1 MDSTVVGA
9 LVFAVLF
16 GAGLLGVR
24 VRAALPE
31 DHLSTETKDAVKVG
45 MGLVATMAALVLGLV
60 VASTKGAY
68 DAEKGEVTQMAAKIV
83 FLDRVLANY
92 GSETAETRDLLR
104 RSVGSAI
111 NRMWPDRKIAQVAQL
126 DPSATSG
133 EAFFNSIQQLSPQN
147 DAQRSLKSQAVQVT
161 TDVGQ
166 MRWLLFEQTE
176 SSISVAMLI
185 VLIAWLAIIFTS
197 VALFALTIGCAS
209 TSTSTQNREN
219 MLVASGFKMITPKTT
234 AQQQK
239 LQNLPPGKV
248 TMIQKGGKTYY
259 VFPDPAHNRAYVG
272 RPREYQAY
280 QQLRATNTLVAEN
293 LETAEMYQDAE
304 VQWSLWG
311 GWGECFGS
319 FGPIAGPWRY

>member
-1 MDSTVVGA
+1 MNSTVIA
-9 LVFAVLF
+9 AIVFACLF

-24 VRAALPE
+24 VRAMLPE
-31 DHLSTETKDAVKVG
+31 NHLNPDTKDAVKVG
-45 MGLVATMAALVLGLV
+45 MGLVATMAALVLGLL

-68 DAEKGEVTQMAAKIV
+68 DNQKNEVTQMAAKIV

-111 NRMWPDRKIAQVAQL
+111 NRMWPDSKISQPAQL
-126 DPSATSG
+126 DPGGSSG

-176 SSISVAMLI
+176 TSISLPMLI

-197 VALFALTIGCAS
+197 VGLFAPPNATVIVAL
-209 TSTSTQNREN
+209 
-219 MLVASGFKMITPKTT
+219 MLSALSVAGAIFLILELDMPFD
-234 AQQQK
+234 
-239 LQNLPPGKV
+239 GV
-248 TMIQKGGKTYY
+248 IQISSAPMRNALNHLG
-259 VFPDPAHNRAYVG
+259 H
-272 RPREYQAY
+272 
-280 QQLRATNTLVAEN
+280 
-293 LETAEMYQDAE
+293 
-304 VQWSLWG
+304 
-311 GWGECFGS
+311 
-319 FGPIAGPWRY
+319 